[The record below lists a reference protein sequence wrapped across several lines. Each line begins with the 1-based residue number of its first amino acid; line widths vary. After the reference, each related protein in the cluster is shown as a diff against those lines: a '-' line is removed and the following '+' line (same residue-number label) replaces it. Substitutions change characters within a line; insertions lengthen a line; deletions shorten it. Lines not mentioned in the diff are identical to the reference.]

1 MIFDPTTI
9 AYYAVICGAL
19 SALAPSLRTPARRIM
34 LGAAVG
40 VVAATVFPALRSA
53 IGL

>member
-1 MIFDPTTI
+1 MAFDPTTI

-19 SALAPSLRTPARRIM
+19 SALAPSLRTHIRRIV

-40 VVAATVFPALRSA
+40 VLAATVFPSIRGT
-53 IGL
+53 IGV